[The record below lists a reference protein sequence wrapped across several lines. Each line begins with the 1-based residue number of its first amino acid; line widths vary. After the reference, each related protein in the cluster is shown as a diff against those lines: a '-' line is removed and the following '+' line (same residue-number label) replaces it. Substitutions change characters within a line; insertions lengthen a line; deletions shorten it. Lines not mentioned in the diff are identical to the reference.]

1 MADLENL
8 VKTTLGELREM
19 AKAQSVVGDP
29 VEVDNTTVIP
39 LVKTGFGF
47 GGGGAQDKDGGRSG
61 TGGGGGV
68 QPVAVLVVKDGDVR
82 LERMSDQSGVSS
94 AAHTVADLMKSVL
107 DRFTK
112 PGERKES

>member
-1 MADLENL
+1 ME
-8 VKTTLGELREM
+8 
-19 AKAQSVVGDP
+19 VGD
-29 VEVDNTTVIP
+29 TTVIP

-82 LERMSDQSGVSS
+82 LERMSGQSGVSS
-94 AAHTVADLMKSVL
+94 ATHTVVDLLKSVL

>member
-1 MADLENL
+1 MADLEDL

-29 VEVDNTTVIP
+29 VEVGDTTVIP

-61 TGGGGGV
+61 TGAGGGV

-82 LERMSDQSGVSS
+82 LERMSGQSGVSS
-94 AAHTVADLMKSVL
+94 AAHTVADLLKSVL

-112 PGERKES
+112 SGERKES